1 MTSAASCSS
10 TAKGDKT
17 AQSLLQQIE
26 RLFKENEDDDNL
38 SAPYEEDLLSLCDS
52 LDLKKYGSLKKLIDP
67 DDEKEVEDHSDIPKT
82 IIVFDSRY
90 EFDVSIN
97 SSYNG
102 IRDSLTLRKYDS
114 VKSIDLGDGE
124 VDDIDIRLMKEKEG
138 ENDEVDDWAWKAFD
152 SRWERNE
159 SKRQSPLPLR
169 RRSGVRRERKDT

>member
-1 MTSAASCSS
+1 MTDAAASSP
-10 TAKGDKT
+10 TAEGDKTT

-26 RLFKENEDDDNL
+26 RLFKEQEDDDNL

-67 DDEKEVEDHSDIPKT
+67 DDEKEVEDHFDIPKT

-90 EFDVSIN
+90 EHDVSIN

-138 ENDEVDDWAWKAFD
+138 ENSKVDDWAWKAFD

-159 SKRQSPLPLR
+159 RQSPLPLR
-169 RRSGVRRERKDT
+169 RRSGVRRGRKDT